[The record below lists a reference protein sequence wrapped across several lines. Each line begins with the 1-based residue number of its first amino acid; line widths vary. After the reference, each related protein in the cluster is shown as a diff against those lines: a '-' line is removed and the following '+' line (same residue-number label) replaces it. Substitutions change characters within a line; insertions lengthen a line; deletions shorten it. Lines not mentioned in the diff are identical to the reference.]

1 MTRVTRA
8 KSFLRHVMPKV
19 NILDGSGET
28 LVLLWIVV
36 LEADLEVNSLGELP
50 LLVLAVLEDSVD
62 TLIQSVTGDLTHLC
76 F

>member
-1 MTRVTRA
+1 M
-8 KSFLRHVMPKV
+8 MPKV

-62 TLIQSVTGDLTHLC
+62 TLIQSVTGDLTHLY

>member
-1 MTRVTRA
+1 M
-8 KSFLRHVMPKV
+8 MPKV

-62 TLIQSVTGDLTHLC
+62 TLIKSVTGDLTHLC

>member
-1 MTRVTRA
+1 M
-8 KSFLRHVMPKV
+8 MPKV

-36 LEADLEVNSLGELP
+36 LEADLEVNSLGELS

-62 TLIQSVTGDLTHLC
+62 TLIKSVTRDLTH
-76 F
+76 FYF

>member
-1 MTRVTRA
+1 M
-8 KSFLRHVMPKV
+8 MPKV

-28 LVLLWIVV
+28 LVLLGIVV

-62 TLIQSVTGDLTHLC
+62 TLIKSVTGDLTHLC